1 MMKSIFLGAMTCL
14 MLAVAG
20 CGAPEDNSLA
30 TDGATAEDFA
40 RYEEELAAVSG
51 GESYEDAENADDA
64 EEPDAATE

>member
-1 MMKSIFLGAMTCL
+1 MACCMF
-14 MLAVAG
+14 AVTG

-64 EEPDAATE
+64 EEADTTAE